1 MVGEGRH
8 FCRGLGIHTFR
19 VPRQLRAPRGRV
31 KAQVLDP
38 NGHHVLGRWMSDCPS
53 SCLPCHLVYT
63 LLSRLCPP
71 PPPHI
76 VRVGGGT
83 SHDRLWTSNINKSG
97 YIFHKHLYVCITSRT
112 RLVEGWGRR
121 PAYEAT
127 GSQYTLKYS
136 AIPATGYGQLAISV
150 NIYNILYITYYKTL

>member
-63 LLSRLCPP
+63 LLSRLCL
-71 PPPHI
+71 PPH
-76 VRVGGGT
+76 GGT

-112 RLVEGWGRR
+112 RPLPCGRVGETTSLWGHWFTTYTNVFRNPR
-121 PAYEAT
+121 HRIWSVSYF
-127 GSQYTLKYS
+127 GKYIQYT
-136 AIPATGYGQLAISV
+136 
-150 NIYNILYITYYKTL
+150 IYDIL